1 MRYSVARCNESGNTD
16 EGDPVSESSS
26 TVDQAWLTKAV
37 VTESPEAIV
46 VTDPQGRIDL
56 WNAGAAN
63 MFGYSAEDALGAS
76 LDLIIPV
83 KLRDRHWRGYEHTMQ
98 TGVTKYGDTLL
109 GVPATH
115 QDGRQLSI
123 EFSVALLRDDA
134 GTIVGIAAVMREVSE
149 RRATEKALRT
159 ARRGRADCDG
169 PARQGRRAD
178 QPRHASDDVGAG
190 LVGTALHRNVIR
202 RVALAPSR
210 CSRPRR
216 CDCRRPPRRRHRDGT
231 RPCR

>member
-1 MRYSVARCNESGNTD
+1 MRYSVARCNESGNAD

-26 TVDQAWLTKAV
+26 TIDKAWLARAV
-37 VTESPEAIV
+37 VAESPEAIV

-63 MFGYSAEDALGAS
+63 MFGFSEEDALGAS

-83 KLRDRHWRGYEHTMQ
+83 KLRDRHWRGYEHTME

-123 EFSVALLRDDA
+123 EFSVALLRDEE

-149 RRATEKALRT
+149 RRATEKALRAKLAEAERT
-159 ARRGRADCDG
+159 
-169 PARQGRRAD
+169 
-178 QPRHASDDVGAG
+178 V
-190 LVGTALHRNVIR
+190 TALRATVADLND
-202 RVALAPSR
+202 RV
-210 CSRPRR
+210 
-216 CDCRRPPRRRHRDGT
+216 T
-231 RPCR
+231 RPTMSVQGWSEQPCTTTSFDA

>member
-1 MRYSVARCNESGNTD
+1 MRYSVARCNESGNTN

-26 TVDQAWLTKAV
+26 TVDQAWLARAV
-37 VTESPEAIV
+37 VADSPEAIV

-83 KLRDRHWRGYEHTMQ
+83 KLRDRHWRGYEHTME

-123 EFSVALLRDDA
+123 EFSVALLRDEA

-149 RRATEKALRT
+149 RRATEKALRAKLAEAERT
-159 ARRGRADCDG
+159 
-169 PARQGRRAD
+169 
-178 QPRHASDDVGAG
+178 V
-190 LVGTALHRNVIR
+190 TALHAKVADLTN
-202 RVALAPSR
+202 RV
-210 CSRPRR
+210 
-216 CDCRRPPRRRHRDGT
+216 T
-231 RPCR
+231 RPTMSVQGWSEQPCTTTSFDA

>member
-1 MRYSVARCNESGNTD
+1 M
-16 EGDPVSESSS
+16 SESSS
-26 TVDQAWLTKAV
+26 TLDQAWLARAV
-37 VTESPEAIV
+37 VADSPEAIV

-83 KLRDRHWRGYEHTMQ
+83 KLRDRHWRGYEHTME

-149 RRATEKALRT
+149 RRATEKALRAKLAEAERT
-159 ARRGRADCDG
+159 
-169 PARQGRRAD
+169 
-178 QPRHASDDVGAG
+178 V
-190 LVGTALHRNVIR
+190 TALRATVADLTN
-202 RVALAPSR
+202 RV
-210 CSRPRR
+210 
-216 CDCRRPPRRRHRDGT
+216 T
-231 RPCR
+231 RPTMSVQGWSEQPCTTTSFDA